1 MLSRIQDGDGNGDR
15 EGILVK
21 IRLDFKGSHK
31 SGRFLFGGKP
41 TDKAAEEARE
51 QQVTV
56 FRNVPLQ
63 GINIIDIDVGSD
75 VYTVFDDVTNSD
87 VAYAPLVLTIK
98 ADSLENVIKFITRE
112 DFRKI
117 EILDPAFITMN
128 HTDMER
134 LLFKIHEEMKEF
146 SLRMEKKYHS

>member
-1 MLSRIQDGDGNGDR
+1 LLSRIQDGDGNGDR

>member
-1 MLSRIQDGDGNGDR
+1 LLSRIQDGDGNGDR

-75 VYTVFDDVTNSD
+75 VYTVFDDVTNND
-87 VAYAPLVLTIK
+87 VAYAPLVLTLK

-146 SLRMEKKYHS
+146 NLRMEKKYYS